1 MPAKEFCKA
10 VYDNMCW
17 KKNYKFRFRGITK
30 ERDGAKIMFF
40 FLDEPQILLGTKQK
54 QQLEAENIDMS
65 GPTAYIPY
73 KEEPGNDTVI
83 DFEGATYGYPE
94 EWNHN
99 IGMNYELRA
108 RREAA
113 ISSIT
118 AKDIL
123 EKGVYKEN
131 PLIGHISTKEEIQ
144 EELEELLMSM

>member
-1 MPAKEFCKA
+1 MA
-10 VYDNMCW
+10 VQD
-17 KKNYKFRFRGITK
+17 
-30 ERDGAKIMFF
+30 
-40 FLDEPQILLGTKQK
+40 
-54 QQLEAENIDMS
+54 
-65 GPTAYIPY
+65 
-73 KEEPGNDTVI
+73 I
-83 DFEGATYGYPE
+83 DFEGAAYGYPE
-94 EWNHN
+94 EWNHS

-123 EKGVYKEN
+123 EKGAYKEN